1 MLFLFVHLYSEEV
14 EERDMTVAE
23 IKENLQSQTL
33 PKYSKGEERFNFI
46 THAIGIVIG
55 LIALGAFIALTIMF
69 DFNIWQ
75 TMSLIFFAISMIF
88 LYSTSTIYHALSPKS
103 VWKKLFRLLDHNT
116 IYLLI
121 AGTYAPICAFA
132 FEGTNY
138 GLIIMIVQLSGLLIG
153 TIMNVFNLNGKI
165 TSIVTVILYVV
176 MGWFIVI
183 FYPALSMISLPIMLL
198 VLFGGISY
206 TVGVVFYA
214 IGHKLKWMHGVFH
227 LFVLLGTSLQLI
239 GVFLLII

>member
-1 MLFLFVHLYSEEV
+1 
-14 EERDMTVAE
+14 MTVAE

-33 PKYSKGEERFNFI
+33 PKYSKGEECFNFI

-121 AGTYAPICAFA
+121 AGTYANLRLLSKVPI
-132 FEGTNY
+132 TVDY
-138 GLIIMIVQLSGLLIG
+138 HDRPIIWS
-153 TIMNVFNLNGKI
+153 LNRND
-165 TSIVTVILYVV
+165 YEC
-176 MGWFIVI
+176 F
-183 FYPALSMISLPIMLL
+183 
-198 VLFGGISY
+198 
-206 TVGVVFYA
+206 
-214 IGHKLKWMHGVFH
+214 
-227 LFVLLGTSLQLI
+227 
-239 GVFLLII
+239 